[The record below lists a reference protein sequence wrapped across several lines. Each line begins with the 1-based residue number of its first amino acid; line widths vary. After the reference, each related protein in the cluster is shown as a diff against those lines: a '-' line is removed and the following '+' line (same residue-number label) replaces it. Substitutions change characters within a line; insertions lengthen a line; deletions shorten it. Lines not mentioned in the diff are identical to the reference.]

1 MGHERG
7 NVSHQAA
14 RIEKDRKTGNNE
26 VEKEFGKKSKKIEKR
41 KPKKENRKKFKK
53 GVQKLKGR
61 VDK

>member
-41 KPKKENRKKFKK
+41 KPKIEDRKRKPKK
-53 GVQKLKGR
+53 V
-61 VDK
+61 

>member
-1 MGHERG
+1 MNRG

-26 VEKEFGKKSKKIEKR
+26 VEKSLEKSQK
-41 KPKKENRKKFKK
+41 NRKKFKK